1 MTPNRNPLLKAWQ
14 HMTNDPLLQPFELGN
29 LTLRNRIVFTPH
41 EPAYTE
47 EGMPKDRY
55 LAYHLERA
63 RGGVGLIGIGG
74 SAVVSK
80 DSPAVFGNI
89 DMSDEQVVHW
99 LRTFSDAIH
108 EEGAKVVIQLTHLG
122 WRASNILGDWLP
134 IIAPSRVREPA
145 HRSFTKAMEEFD
157 IDRVVADYAVAAQRV
172 KASGLDAIELLHG
185 GHLLDAFLLDRM
197 NLRDDDYNG
206 DLDNRLRFSLRVIDG
221 VRAAVGEDFVVGV
234 KMVFTDDADGGMRED
249 VATQIAQRYV
259 DHGIDFINLVVGST
273 ASDAELSRNIPG
285 MGTPAAPNLEI
296 CRRVR
301 TQLSVPLLH
310 ATRITDAASAR
321 YAIESGCVDLVGMTR
336 AHIADPYVVRK
347 IAEKRDDDIRPCVGA
362 NACLDA
368 IYVSGSATCIH
379 NPATGRELTLPQL
392 EPASPRPGK
401 RVVVVGAGPAGLEAA
416 RVCAVRGH
424 HVTVLEADAT
434 YGGQVR
440 IAARSKHRR
449 DLIGIVDWRYQLAVK
464 HGVDFRFDVLAEP
477 EDILAENPDVV
488 IIATGGIPDTDYGDV
503 RAEVHDVW
511 DVMQDS
517 LKSKKRVIVFDDHGF
532 YPAVDAVER
541 LATNGQEVI
550 YVTPE
555 RTVAVDVGG
564 MNSPEY
570 LKTFSTYGV
579 QTVLNER
586 LIKTTRGEGRTVVAT
601 LRNEYSD
608 RETELSADALVIDH
622 GTNPND
628 ELYFALKDASR
639 NHGDLDQ
646 TALVAG
652 ELQPAVD
659 GDGFLL
665 YRIGDAV
672 SSRNVHAALL
682 DALRIGM
689 GL

>member
-1 MTPNRNPLLKAWQ
+1 MTAIWTEEQAAHLARVEEELVLARLWQHQTAGAPPLPTAASAVIAGLRARAQPAVERALAGDLGPLLEALRPSHLAGEPPATLHALAIYEGRLRVQLVGEQARQAAVHGLAAWIALAEEQ
-14 HMTNDPLLQPFELGN
+14 AYLGAIGAAQ
-29 LTLRNRIVFTPH
+29 LR
-41 EPAYTE
+41 A
-47 EGMPKDRY
+47 EGEDLGIAAATA
-55 LAYHLERA
+55 LAALASVGEACAIAGCGQVRRARVEREAERA
-63 RGGVGLIGIGG
+63 RG
-74 SAVVSK
+74 
-80 DSPAVFGNI
+80 
-89 DMSDEQVVHW
+89 Q
-99 LRTFSDAIH
+99 AIH
-108 EEGAKVVIQLTHLG
+108 TPPPGGEQPLPHL
-122 WRASNILGDWLP
+122 D
-134 IIAPSRVREPA
+134 
-145 HRSFTKAMEEFD
+145 
-157 IDRVVADYAVAAQRV
+157 
-172 KASGLDAIELLHG
+172 
-185 GHLLDAFLLDRM
+185 
-197 NLRDDDYNG
+197 
-206 DLDNRLRFSLRVIDG
+206 
-221 VRAAVGEDFVVGV
+221 
-234 KMVFTDDADGGMRED
+234 
-249 VATQIAQRYV
+249 
-259 DHGIDFINLVVGST
+259 
-273 ASDAELSRNIPG
+273 
-285 MGTPAAPNLEI
+285 
-296 CRRVR
+296 
-301 TQLSVPLLH
+301 
-310 ATRITDAASAR
+310 
-321 YAIESGCVDLVGMTR
+321 
-336 AHIADPYVVRK
+336 
-347 IAEKRDDDIRPCVGA
+347 
-362 NACLDA
+362 
-368 IYVSGSATCIH
+368 
-379 NPATGRELTLPQL
+379 
-392 EPASPRPGK
+392 PASPQPGK

-424 HVTVLEADAT
+424 QVTVLEADST

-449 DLIGIVDWRYQLAVK
+449 DLIGIVDWRYQQAVK

-503 RAEVHDVW
+503 RAEVNDVW

-532 YPAVDAVER
+532 YPALDAVER

-555 RTVAVDVGG
+555 RTVGVDVGG

-608 RETELSADALVIDH
+608 RETELRADALVIDH

-639 NHGDLDQ
+639 NGGDLDR

>member
-1 MTPNRNPLLKAWQ
+1 MPD
-14 HMTNDPLLQPFELGN
+14 DPLLQPFTLGN

-89 DMSDEQVVHW
+89 DVTRDEIVGW
-99 LRTFSDAIH
+99 LRNLGDAMH
-108 EEGAKVVIQLTHLG
+108 EEGAKVVMQLTHLG

-134 IIAPSRVREPA
+134 VIAPSRLREPA

-172 KASGLDAIELLHG
+172 AESGLDAIELIHG

-197 NLRDDDYNG
+197 NHRDDDYNG
-206 DLDNRLRFSLRVIDG
+206 DLEHRLRFSLKVIDG
-221 VRAAVGEDFVVGV
+221 IRTAVGDDFVVGV
-234 KMVFTDDADGGMRED
+234 KMVFSDEAEGGMRED
-249 VATQIAQRYV
+249 LGVEIAKRYV

-273 ASDAELSRNIPG
+273 ASDAELSKNIPG
-285 MGTPAAPNLEI
+285 MGTPAAPNLDI

-301 TQLSVPLLH
+301 AQLSVPLMH
-310 ATRITDAASAR
+310 ATRITDAATAR
-321 YAIESGCVDLVGMTR
+321 FAIENGCVDLVGMTR
-336 AHIADPYVVRK
+336 AHIADPYLVRK
-347 IAEKRDDDIRPCVGA
+347 ITEKRDDDIRPCVGA

-379 NPATGRELTLPQL
+379 NPATGRELSLPQL
-392 EPASPRPGK
+392 EPASPQPGK
-401 RVVVVGAGPAGLEAA
+401 RVVIVGAGPAGLEAA

-424 HVTVLEADAT
+424 RVTVLEADTT

-440 IAARSKHRR
+440 IAARSKRRR
-449 DLIGIVDWRYQLAVK
+449 DLIGIVDWRYQQATK

-488 IIATGGIPDTDYGDV
+488 IIATGGMPDTDYGDV

-511 DVMQDS
+511 DVIQDS
-517 LKSKKRVIVFDDHGF
+517 LKSKKRVIVFDDHGY

-564 MNSPEY
+564 MNSPGY
-570 LKTFSTYGV
+570 LKTFSTHGV

-586 LIKTTRGEGRTVVAT
+586 LVKAARGEGRTVVAT
-601 LRNEYSD
+601 LRNEYSAK
-608 RETELSADALVIDH
+608 ETQISADALVIDH
-622 GTNPND
+622 GTIPND
-628 ELYFALKDASR
+628 ELYFALKDSSR
-639 NHGDLDQ
+639 NGGDLDQ

-652 ELQPAVD
+652 ELQPEVG

-682 DALRIGM
+682 DALRMGM

>member
-1 MTPNRNPLLKAWQ
+1 MTD
-14 HMTNDPLLQPFELGN
+14 DPLLQPFSLGN

-47 EGMPKDRY
+47 EGMPKERY
-55 LAYHLERA
+55 LAYHRERA

-89 DMSDEQVVHW
+89 DMTDDAVVHW
-99 LRTFSDAIH
+99 LRNLGDAVH
-108 EEGAKVVIQLTHLG
+108 DEGAKVVMQLTHLG
-122 WRASNILGDWLP
+122 WRASNIQGDWLP
-134 IIAPSRVREPA
+134 ILAPSRLREPA

-157 IDRVVADYAVAAQRV
+157 IERVVADYVAAAQRV
-172 KASGLDAIELLHG
+172 AESGLDAIELYHA
-185 GHLLDAFLLDRM
+185 GHLLDAFLLDRS
-197 NLRDDDYNG
+197 NQRDDDYNG
-206 DLDNRLRFSLRVIDG
+206 DLERRLRFSLRVIDG
-221 VRAAVGEDFVVGV
+221 IRAAVGKDFVVGV
-234 KMVFTDDADGGMRED
+234 KMAFADEAEGGMREELG
-249 VATQIAQRYV
+249 VEIAKRYI
-259 DHGIDFINLVVGST
+259 DHGIDFIHLVVGTPS
-273 ASDAELSRNIPG
+273 SDAELARNIPG
-285 MGTPAAPNLEI
+285 MGTPSAPNLDI

-301 TQLSVPLLH
+301 TQLTVPLLH
-310 ATRITDAASAR
+310 ATRITDAATAR
-321 YAIESGCVDLVGMTR
+321 FAIEDGCVDLVGMTR
-336 AHIADPYVVRK
+336 AQIADPYLVRK

-379 NPATGRELTLPQL
+379 NPATGRELTLPQI
-392 EPASPRPGK
+392 EPASPQPGK

-424 HVTVLEADAT
+424 HVTVLEADTT

-440 IAARSKHRR
+440 IASRSPHRR
-449 DLIGIVDWRYQLAVK
+449 DLIGIVDWRYQQATK
-464 HGVDFRFDVLAEP
+464 HGVDFRFGVLAEP
-477 EDILAENPDVV
+477 DDILAENPDVV

-517 LKSKKRVIVFDDHGF
+517 LKSKKRVIVFDDHGY
-532 YPAVDAVER
+532 YPAMDAVER
-541 LATNGQEVI
+541 LAMNGQEVV

-555 RTVAVDVGG
+555 RAIGIDVGG
-564 MNSPEY
+564 MNSPAY

-586 LIKTTRGEGRTVVAT
+586 LIKTTRGDGRTVVAT
-601 LRNEYSD
+601 LRNEYSG
-608 RETELSADALVIDH
+608 RETELRADALVIDH
-622 GTNPND
+622 GTAPND
-628 ELYFALKDASR
+628 ELYFALTDSSR

-646 TALVAG
+646 GALLAG

-682 DALRIGM
+682 DALRLGM